1 MIPHGRQRGGER
13 GPASNSPFRLL
24 STGSYRAIVFIER
37 APAV

>member
-1 MIPHGRQRGGER
+1 MADSVE
-13 GPASNSPFRLL
+13 ASAGLQAIRHSGLL